1 MLFVAKSNKD
11 LRVCI
16 DYRKLNVITRR
27 NRYFISLIE
36 EILARIIEC
45 KYLTKLNVIAAFNKL
60 RMHSNNKKYTIFVTS
75 IRVYKYHVLSFDLIN
90 DFFNYQHY
98 INDIL

>member
-1 MLFVAKSNKD
+1 MLFVAKSNED

-16 DYRKLNVITRR
+16 DYRRLNVITRR
-27 NRYFISLIE
+27 NRYLISLIE
-36 EILARIIEC
+36 KTLARVIKC

-60 RMHSNNKKYTIFVTS
+60 RMYSNNKKYTIFVTFM
-75 IRVYKYHVLSFDLIN
+75 RVYKYHVLSFDLIN

-98 INDIL
+98 MNDIL

>member
-1 MLFVAKSNKD
+1 MLFVAKFKED

-16 DYRKLNVITRR
+16 DYRKLNVIIRR

-36 EILARIIEC
+36 KTLARIIEY
-45 KYLTKLNVIAAFNKL
+45 KYLTKLNVITAFNKL
-60 RMHSNNKKYTIFVTS
+60 RIYSNNEKYIIFVTF

-90 DFFNYQHY
+90 DLFNY
-98 INDIL
+98 